1 MGQSR
6 AAGTLVYPV
15 EASNASTRTVRESVP
30 PVLPK
35 PRLLDRVR
43 EALRVRHYSRRTEE
57 VYVAWIRR
65 YIFFHGKRHPAE
77 LSGPDVTRFLNALAV
92 ERRVAAS
99 TQNQALSAL
108 LFLYRDVLGV
118 ELPWLDDIV
127 RAKRP
132 ERLPVVLSRDEV
144 RALIQRLD
152 GPPRLMAYL
161 LYGAGL
167 RVMECCRLRVQD
179 VDFGTNQIVVRG
191 GKGDKD
197 RTTMLPAMAKAKLV
211 GHLSAVRAQHQQD
224 LAAGSGWVELPTA
237 LARKYPQ
244 GGRQW
249 VWQWVFPATRIYL
262 DRETG
267 QRRRHHL
274 HETILQRELK
284 RAVTAAGIAKR
295 ASPQHAPSLVRDPL
309 AGGRP
314 GHPHRAGTPGPP
326 RRIDDDDLH
335 ASTQPRAGRRPQPRR
350 PDVQPVRPAA
360 RKFMADGIRGRDP
373 RCLSP
378 SEVRPGLAATRNGV
392 REMSDIRT
400 EAEGGDI
407 QRRSAASFELR
418 TRIRRSVY
426 F

>member
-1 MGQSR
+1 
-6 AAGTLVYPV
+6 
-15 EASNASTRTVRESVP
+15 
-30 PVLPK
+30 
-35 PRLLDRVR
+35 
-43 EALRVRHYSRRTEE
+43 
-57 VYVAWIRR
+57 
-65 YIFFHGKRHPAE
+65 
-77 LSGPDVTRFLNALAV
+77 
-92 ERRVAAS
+92 
-99 TQNQALSAL
+99 
-108 LFLYRDVLGV
+108 VLGV

-197 RTTMLPAMAKAKLV
+197 RTTMLPAMAKAELV

-237 LARKYPQ
+237 LARKYPH

-274 HETILQRELK
+274 HETVLQRELK

-295 ASPQHAPSLVRDPL
+295 ASPHTLRHSFATHLL
-309 AGGRP
+309 E
-314 GHPHRAGTPGPP
+314 
-326 RRIDDDDLH
+326 
-335 ASTQPRAGRRPQPRR
+335 
-350 PDVQPVRPAA
+350 
-360 RKFMADGIRGRDP
+360 DGQ
-373 RCLSP
+373 
-378 SEVRPGLAATRNGV
+378 
-392 REMSDIRT
+392 DIRT
-400 EAEGGDI
+400 VQELLGHRDVSTTMIYTHVLNRGPAGV
-407 QRRSAASFELR
+407 RSPADRMFNP
-418 TRIRRSVY
+418 
-426 F
+426 

>member
-6 AAGTLVYPV
+6 PMETLVYAV
-15 EASNASTRTVRESVP
+15 EVGRARPLAVRESVP

-35 PRLLDRVR
+35 PRLLDRAR

-57 VYVAWIRR
+57 AYVAWIRR

-77 LSGPDVTRFLNALAV
+77 LGGPDVTRFLSALAV
-92 ERRVAAS
+92 EGHVAAS

-132 ERLPVVLSRDEV
+132 ERLPIVLSRDEV
-144 RALIQRLD
+144 RALIHRLD
-152 GPPRLMAYL
+152 GAPRLMACL

-179 VDFGTNQIVVRG
+179 VDFGSNQIVVRG

-197 RTTMLPAMAKAKLV
+197 RTTMLPTMAKADLA
-211 GHLSAVRAQHQQD
+211 GHLAAVRAQHQRD
-224 LAAGSGWVELPTA
+224 LATGAGWVELPTA
-237 LARKYPQ
+237 LARKYAH

-249 VWQWVFPATRIYL
+249 VWQWVFPATRTYL

-274 HETILQRELK
+274 HETVLQRELK
-284 RAVTAAGIAKR
+284 GAATGAGIAKR
-295 ASPQHAPSLVRDPL
+295 ASPHTLRHSFATHLL
-309 AGGRP
+309 E
-314 GHPHRAGTPGPP
+314 
-326 RRIDDDDLH
+326 
-335 ASTQPRAGRRPQPRR
+335 
-350 PDVQPVRPAA
+350 
-360 RKFMADGIRGRDP
+360 DGQ
-373 RCLSP
+373 
-378 SEVRPGLAATRNGV
+378 
-392 REMSDIRT
+392 DIRT
-400 EAEGGDI
+400 VQELLGHRDVSTTMIYTHVLNRGPAGV
-407 QRRSAASFELR
+407 RSPADRMFNL
-418 TRIRRSVY
+418 
-426 F
+426 